1 MRYFTPVEI
10 PPNHWDMFDTARRYD
25 EVGDLYHAVKLYK
38 RVAKLVPDWVDPFRA
53 LGAIYSKRLEW
64 KPAYH
69 YWQKTVSLAAEDRE
83 AWWQLGIAATGLSK
97 LGIAQAV
104 WNKFGLDK
112 IDLSKPLGLR
122 IQHQDGFEVLWM
134 QCLDPGRARIMSIP
148 HPTSGLRYRHL
159 MLYDRR
165 DVVGT
170 HVVSNRR
177 VAIFNGLA
185 PIKASP
191 FQTHSCLLHTG
202 EEGMISQLEK
212 LCHEA
217 GIGFEVWS
225 NATRSMT
232 PENSAAF
239 PEYYSN
245 LLPKDQS
252 ETALVAMAAI
262 HPAEI
267 ERVLNDWQI
276 ISLGTYSDLRA
287 YH

>member
-1 MRYFTPVEI
+1 MRLFVPVQI
-10 PPNHWDMFDTARRYD
+10 PPNHWALYDTARRYD
-25 EVGDLYHAVKLYK
+25 EAGDLYHAVKLYK
-38 RVAKLVPDWVDPFRA
+38 RVAKLVPDWAEPHRS
-53 LGAIYSKRLEW
+53 LGQIYSTRKEW

-69 YWQKTVSLAAEDRE
+69 YWQKSIGLDAEDRE
-83 AWWQLGIAATGLSK
+83 AWWQLGIAATGLRK
-97 LGIAQAV
+97 MGIAKAV

-112 IDLSKPLGLR
+112 IDLKKPLGLR

-134 QCLDPGRARIMSIP
+134 QCLDPGRARILSIP
-148 HPTSGLRYRHL
+148 HPSSSLRYRHL

-170 HVVSNRR
+170 HVVSKRR
-177 VAIFNGLA
+177 VPIFAGLA
-185 PIKASP
+185 PLKASP
-191 FQTHSCLLHTG
+191 FKTHSCLLHTG
-202 EEGMISQLEK
+202 EEKMIARLEL

-225 NATRSMT
+225 NANRTMT
-232 PENSAAF
+232 PENAAAF
-239 PEYYSN
+239 PEYYSD
-245 LLPKDQS
+245 LLPKKNT
-252 ETALVAMAAI
+252 ETALIALAAI

-276 ISLGTYSDLRA
+276 ITLGSYSDLRA